1 MDEKIEGLRTELSNL
16 HFEVYEI
23 RKKIDENKMLLE
35 KEYIDK
41 AVREIVDNVSNPGD
55 DSTDLIVSN
64 IIEET
69 VRKIKSL
76 NL

>member
-41 AVREIVDNVSNPGD
+41 AVREIVNNVSNPGD
-55 DSTDLIVSN
+55 DLTDLIVSN
-64 IIEET
+64 IIKET
-69 VRKIKSL
+69 VIKIKSL

>member
-41 AVREIVDNVSNPGD
+41 AVREIVNNVTNPGD

-64 IIEET
+64 IIKET
-69 VRKIKSL
+69 VIKIKSL

>member
-23 RKKIDENKMLLE
+23 RNKIDENKMLLE

-41 AVREIVDNVSNPGD
+41 AVREIVNNVSNPGD

-64 IIEET
+64 IIKET
-69 VRKIKSL
+69 VMKIKSL